1 MDTTSARDDDAA
13 LARSLDGEF
22 SSHEAEVN
30 GTRLH
35 YVEGGSG
42 EPLVL
47 IGGWLQTWWQWHKVM
62 PALARRYRVIA
73 VDIRGMGSSAK
84 PAGGYDK
91 KTMARDIYELLRHL
105 GLPAVSIV
113 GHDIGGMVA
122 YSFAANHPEATTRLV
137 LLDAPHPDAAWS
149 SFTLLPAPDQ
159 DVNASFPWW
168 LAFNQVH
175 GLPEQLLDGRMR
187 LLIDWLFDTYAKD
200 PGSIDEHSRRI
211 YARAYSSPDAIRAG
225 ASWYQAFN
233 RDIAD
238 ERTYGPMTT
247 PTLALG
253 GSGSNHALLR
263 QVLPSKGPDID
274 VVEVSDTGHY
284 IPEERP
290 QLLVDALIGFLG

>member
-1 MDTTSARDDDAA
+1 MDTTSAPDDDAA
-13 LARSLDGEF
+13 LADSLDGGF

-35 YVEGGSG
+35 YVEGGAG

-47 IGGWLQTWWQWHKVM
+47 IGGWLQTWWQWRKVM

-91 KTMARDIYELLRHL
+91 KTMARDIYELVGHL
-105 GLPAVSIV
+105 GLPAVTIA

-122 YSFAANHPEATTRLV
+122 YAFAANHPEATTKLV
-137 LLDAPHPDAAWS
+137 LLDAPHPDAVWS
-149 SFTLLPAPDQ
+149 EFKLLPGPDQ

-168 LAFNQVH
+168 VAFNQVH
-175 GLPEQLLDGRMR
+175 GLPEQLFDGRMR
-187 LLIDWLFDTYAKD
+187 LVIDWLFDTYTND
-200 PGSIDEHSRRI
+200 PGSIDEHSRQI
-211 YARAYSSPDAIRAG
+211 YARAYSSTDAIRAG
-225 ASWYQAFN
+225 AAWYQAFN

-238 ERTYGPMTT
+238 ERAYGPMTA

-253 GSGSNHALLR
+253 GSGSNYALLR
-263 QVLPSKGPDID
+263 HVLPAKGPDID
-274 VVEVSDTGHY
+274 VVEVADTGHY

-290 QLLVDALIGFLG
+290 QLLVDALVGFLG